1 MILFCFGY
9 IGFTCF
15 SIGFM
20 VGFTGFTSFSV
31 LLLFAASGLACFPV
45 SRRKPA
51 LSSTE
56 RAMGFALWV
65 VLSLTSPRHGVS

>member
-1 MILFCFGY
+1 MILFSFGY
-9 IGFTCF
+9 TGFICF
-15 SIGFM
+15 SIGFIL
-20 VGFTGFTSFSV
+20 GFTGFTRFSV
-31 LLLFAASGLACFPV
+31 MLLLAASGLACFPV

-65 VLSLTSPRHGVS
+65 VRSLTSARHGVS